1 MSVVPSPRRDRR
13 RRRRSKVLLI
23 TTVVALGVT
32 VGCVGA
38 ALVVRNDTSDVQARA
53 EPLDRQLRELIASE
67 HNAERRLHALQSQ
80 SHTTAVALAAVLS
93 AAQAQ
98 VDASNHAVDVA
109 NQAVDQYNNG
119 QTDVAAAFKAA
130 GDAAIGDLQARTA
143 AVHSALTAAGRAIT
157 RLQTSGG

>member
-1 MSVVPSPRRDRR
+1 
-13 RRRRSKVLLI
+13 
-23 TTVVALGVT
+23 
-32 VGCVGA
+32 
-38 ALVVRNDTSDVQARA
+38 
-53 EPLDRQLRELIASE
+53 
-67 HNAERRLHALQSQ
+67 
-80 SHTTAVALAAVLS
+80 VLS